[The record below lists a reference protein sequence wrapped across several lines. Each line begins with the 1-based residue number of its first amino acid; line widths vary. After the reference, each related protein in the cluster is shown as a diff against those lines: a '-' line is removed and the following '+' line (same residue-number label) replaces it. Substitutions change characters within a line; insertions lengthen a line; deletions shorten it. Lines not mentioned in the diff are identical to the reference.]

1 MLSDLPSSMPNPH
14 AAPTTDAT
22 AAASLPEVTRS
33 PPFIIGVA
41 GGTASGKTTVCDR
54 IMGIM
59 QDQSVVILSQVG
71 TLGSVER
78 GGTALPPAR
87 PERQYACFISWRCV
101 DVTTLP
107 PQRK

>member
-1 MLSDLPSSMPNPH
+1 MPRPH
-14 AAPTTDAT
+14 AAPTITAT

-71 TLGSVER
+71 TVGEVWGGR
-78 GGTALPPAR
+78 GAAPSATTSRQLCRGHEWGIVTLRNAR
-87 PERQYACFISWRCV
+87 EGWVGGLDDP
-101 DVTTLP
+101 
-107 PQRK
+107 